1 MSNFTF
7 FTTLLLLAVSFG
19 AFEAKTLPVEN
30 EWLKGSSDIFYLK
43 GWFAANWND
52 AQDWCIS
59 MGGILAEPRSS
70 EETSEI
76 NEFIGDEQICWW
88 IGLHEEQLDVWKWQS
103 DDSAVEYSHWHS
115 GEPNGDGDGDGPCVS
130 IDPYVG
136 KTWTDF
142 RCDRTADDAH
152 NYLFFPLCQKKV

>member
-1 MSNFTF
+1 MTTFTF
-7 FTTLLLLAVSFG
+7 FTVLLLLSVSFG
-19 AFEAKTLPVEN
+19 AFEAKTLPIEN
-30 EWLKGSSDIFYLK
+30 EWQKGSGNIFYLK

-76 NEFIGDEQICWW
+76 NELIGDDDINYW

-103 DDSAVEYSHWHS
+103 DNTGVEYSHWYT
-115 GEPNGDGDGDGPCVS
+115 GEPNENGTEPCAVIS
-130 IDPYVG
+130 SYVG
-136 KTWTDF
+136 KNWCDF
-142 RCDRTADDAH
+142 TCGHTF
-152 NYLFFPLCQKKV
+152 YIYPFFPLCQKKV